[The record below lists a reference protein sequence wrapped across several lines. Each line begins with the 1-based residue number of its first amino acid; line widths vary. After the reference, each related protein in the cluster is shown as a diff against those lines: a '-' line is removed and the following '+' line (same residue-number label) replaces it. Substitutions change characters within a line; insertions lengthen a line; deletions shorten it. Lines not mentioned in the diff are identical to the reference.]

1 MFCRDG
7 ISGEF
12 TFSGGDS
19 SEISGEIAVP
29 VEVSG
34 ELTVPDEVSGE
45 TSGVSRVFGET
56 SGVSRVFGETSG
68 FSGEVDEISRDP
80 DKDSREHT
88 VPDEVS
94 GETSGV
100 EQEHTLEPITRDSF
114 VLEYAG
120 VIISNAEHMRVQVRF
135 RLFHHRHS
143 SVFLPRAAIFVP

>member
-1 MFCRDG
+1 MGSLVSFN
-7 ISGEF
+7 

-45 TSGVSRVFGET
+45 TSGVCETSGVSGET
-56 SGVSRVFGETSG
+56 SGVS
-68 FSGEVDEISRDP
+68 GEVDEVSRDP
-80 DKDSREHT
+80 DEDSRELT
-88 VPDEVS
+88 FLDEVS